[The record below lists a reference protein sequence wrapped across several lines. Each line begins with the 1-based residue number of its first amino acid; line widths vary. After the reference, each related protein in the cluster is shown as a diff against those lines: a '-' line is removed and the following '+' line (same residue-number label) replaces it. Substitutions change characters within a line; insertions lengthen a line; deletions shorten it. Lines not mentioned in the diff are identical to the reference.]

1 MVHRK
6 LKLKL
11 LKIIVTVDNIIF
23 FFTKVTI
30 LFKNK
35 NVTRMQLML
44 TMSLF
49 SRKDHKSRKK
59 NFLNNIV
66 TFEKKNI
73 VLSTV
78 TIIFNNFNFSLR
90 WTI

>member
-1 MVHRK
+1 
-6 LKLKL
+6 
-11 LKIIVTVDNIIF
+11 
-23 FFTKVTI
+23 
-30 LFKNK
+30 
-35 NVTRMQLML
+35 MQLML

-49 SRKDHKSRKK
+49 RRKDHKSRKFL
-59 NFLNNIV
+59 FLNNIV
-66 TFEKKNI
+66 TFVKKNI